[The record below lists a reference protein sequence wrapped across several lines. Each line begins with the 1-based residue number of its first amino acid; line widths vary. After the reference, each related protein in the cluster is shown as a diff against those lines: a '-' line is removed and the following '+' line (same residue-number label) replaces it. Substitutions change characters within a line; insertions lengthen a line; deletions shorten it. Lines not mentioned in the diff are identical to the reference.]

1 MKSIH
6 MIRICGVLL
15 ALSLGLSTF
24 VSAQPGTENEARLG
38 VVNFPISCN
47 EQAQQEFETGLAHLH
62 HMMYEQA
69 RPHFEAAAKA
79 DPSCAM
85 AHWGIAMT
93 SFQPLWHPTPPEGLE
108 RGKAAV
114 AKARELGAPTERE
127 KEYIAAVEAFFAD
140 PEPPRVSPAR
150 DHEARVKTWLEAQ
163 QELHESYP
171 EDVDAAALYALA
183 EVCYAMTQF
192 SPHEERDFTR
202 ELRAGA
208 LIEEYLDDYPEH
220 PGLFHYLL
228 HAYDSPKL
236 AHKAEDVAREYDKL
250 APDAVHAQHMPS
262 HIFVRLGNWEE
273 TAEWDESAAAA
284 ALREMED
291 DFHATAHFVH
301 SLDYMMYAYLQM
313 EEKEKAR
320 ETLERLQDLEDMW
333 AAPFAAYNT
342 AALQARYYLEQQ
354 MWKGAAGLEPG
365 KPAVLDWDDF
375 PAAEAIFYY
384 ARGLG
389 AARSGDLEQ
398 AEIERDEI
406 RKRVE
411 KLHAA
416 DDAYW
421 AYMTEALG
429 KAVEAWIL
437 YERGET
443 EEALVLMSEAA
454 DLEDSM
460 DKHPTT
466 PGEVLPVRELYG
478 ELLLKEK
485 HLEEA
490 RAAFEASL
498 ERTPNRRN
506 ALLLLQQTDDHVE
519 FIHPEEIEYG
529 DPPPAFEPGAQFAVL
544 EGDPS
549 VEDEIYTFRLNMPPG
564 YFLAPHTHPLPER
577 VVVLEGTLY
586 LGHDEEMDKENAV
599 KLKPGAFFTIPG
611 GNNNESRQ

>member
-1 MKSIH
+1 MKIKKEEKMKIKH
-6 MIRICGVLL
+6 VILTCAVLV

-24 VSAQPGTENEARLG
+24 VLAQHDAEHEMQLG

-47 EQAQQEFETGLAHLH
+47 EQAQQEFETGLAQLH

-93 SFQPLWHPTPPEGLE
+93 SFQPLWHPTSPEGLE

-114 AKARELGAPTERE
+114 ARARELGAPTERE
-127 KEYIAAVEAFFAD
+127 KGYIQAVETFFTD
-140 PEPPRVSPAR
+140 PEPPRESPAR
-150 DHEARVKTWLEAQ
+150 DHEARVRAWLEAQ
-163 QELHESYP
+163 RELHESYP
-171 EDVDAAALYALA
+171 EDVDAAAFYALA

-208 LIEEYLDDYPEH
+208 LIEEYFNDYPEH
-220 PGLFHYLL
+220 PGLYHYLL
-228 HAYDSPKL
+228 HAYDSSKL

-250 APDAVHAQHMPS
+250 APDAVHARHMPS
-262 HIFVRLGNWEE
+262 HIFVRLGLWEE
-273 TAEWDESAAAA
+273 SAEWDESAADA
-284 ALREMED
+284 ALRAMED
-291 DFHATAHFVH
+291 DFHATAHYVH

-313 EEKEKAR
+313 DEKEKAR
-320 ETLERLQDLEDMW
+320 ATLERVQEVEKLW
-333 AAPFAAYNT
+333 GVSFAAYNT
-342 AALQARYYLEQQ
+342 AAPQARYYLEQQ
-354 MWKGAAGLEPG
+354 MWEDAARLEPG
-365 KPAVLDWDDF
+365 NPAVLNWEDF

-398 AEIERDEI
+398 AEIEHDEI

-411 KLHAA
+411 TLRAA

-443 EEALVLMSEAA
+443 ENALSLMSDAA

-466 PGEVLPVRELYG
+466 PGEVLPVRELYAD
-478 ELLLKEK
+478 LLLKEERFEQAK
-485 HLEEA
+485 
-490 RAAFEASL
+490 AAFEASL
-498 ERTPNRRN
+498 QRTPNRRN
-506 ALLLLQQTDDHVE
+506 ALVGLEVAE
-519 FIHPEEIEYG
+519 FRY
-529 DPPPAFEPGAQFAVL
+529 
-544 EGDPS
+544 
-549 VEDEIYTFRLNMPPG
+549 
-564 YFLAPHTHPLPER
+564 
-577 VVVLEGTLY
+577 
-586 LGHDEEMDKENAV
+586 
-599 KLKPGAFFTIPG
+599 
-611 GNNNESRQ
+611 

>member
-69 RPHFEAAAKA
+69 RPHFEAAAKV

-236 AHKAEDVAREYDKL
+236 AHKAEDVAREYDEL
-250 APDAVHAQHMPS
+250 APDAVHARHMPS
-262 HIFVRLGNWEE
+262 HIFVRLGHWEE
-273 TAEWDESAAAA
+273 TAEWNERSAAA
-284 ALREMED
+284 ALRDMED
-291 DFHATAHFVH
+291 DFHATAHYVH
-301 SLDYMMYAYLQM
+301 ALDYMMYAYLQM
-313 EEKEKAR
+313 DEKEKAR
-320 ETLERLQDLEDMW
+320 ETLERLREVEDMW
-333 AAPFAAYNT
+333 AVTFAAYNI
-342 AALQARYYLEQQ
+342 AAPQARYYLEQQ
-354 MWKGAAGLEPG
+354 MWEDAAGLEQG
-365 KPAVLDWDDF
+365 KPAVLDWEDF
-375 PAAEAIFYY
+375 PAADAIFYY

-389 AARSGDLEQ
+389 AARSGNLEQ
-398 AEIERDEI
+398 AEMERDEI

-411 KLHAA
+411 ALRAA

-443 EEALVLMSEAA
+443 EEALSLMSEAA

-466 PGEVLPVRELYG
+466 PGEVLPVRELYA
-478 ELLLKEK
+478 ELLLKE
-485 HLEEA
+485 ERFAEA
-490 RAAFEASL
+490 REAFEASL

-506 ALLLLQQTDDHVE
+506 ARA
-519 FIHPEEIEYG
+519 G
-529 DPPPAFEPGAQFAVL
+529 L
-544 EGDPS
+544 ELA
-549 VEDEIYTFRLNMPPG
+549 EDY
-564 YFLAPHTHPLPER
+564 
-577 VVVLEGTLY
+577 
-586 LGHDEEMDKENAV
+586 
-599 KLKPGAFFTIPG
+599 
-611 GNNNESRQ
+611 

>member
-1 MKSIH
+1 MIVERRKWFQNFILNNGKEKTMKNKHRFRNI
-6 MIRICGVLL
+6 V
-15 ALSLGLSTF
+15 ALFAISAGLITLVF
-24 VSAQPGTENEARLG
+24 TQHGTAQEEQLG

-47 EQAQQEFETGLAHLH
+47 EQAQQQFQTGLAQLH

-93 SFQPLWHPTPPEGLE
+93 SFQPLWHPTSPEGLE
-108 RGKAAV
+108 RGKGAV

-127 KEYIAAVEAFFAD
+127 KGYIAAVEAFFTD
-140 PEPPRVSPAR
+140 PEPPGKSPAR
-150 DHEARVKTWLEAQ
+150 DHEARVKAWLEAQ
-163 QELHESYP
+163 RELHESYP
-171 EDVDAAALYALA
+171 EDVDAAAFYALA

-202 ELRAGA
+202 ELRAGG
-208 LIEEYLDDYPEH
+208 LIEEYFDAYPEH
-220 PGLFHYLL
+220 PGLHHYLL
-228 HAYDSPKL
+228 HAYDSSKL

-250 APDAVHAQHMPS
+250 APDAIHAQHMPS
-262 HIFVRLGNWEE
+262 HIFVRLGHWEE
-273 TAEWDESAAAA
+273 AAEWDESAADAA
-284 ALREMED
+284 RREMED
-291 DFHATAHFVH
+291 DFHATAHYVH

-313 EEKEKAR
+313 NDKEKAR
-320 ETLERLQDLEDMW
+320 ETLERVQEVEEIW
-333 AAPFAAYNT
+333 AAAFAAYNT
-342 AALQARYYLEQQ
+342 AAPQARYYLEQQ
-354 MWKGAAGLEPG
+354 MWEDAARLEPG
-365 KPAVLDWDDF
+365 KPAVLDWEDF

-384 ARGLG
+384 ARGIG

-406 RKRVE
+406 HKRVE
-411 KLHAA
+411 SLRAA
-416 DDAYW
+416 DDTYW

-437 YERGET
+437 YEQGET
-443 EEALVLMSEAA
+443 EKALSLMSDAA

-478 ELLLKEK
+478 ELLIKEG

-506 ALLLLQQTDDHVE
+506 ALAGLKL
-519 FIHPEEIEYG
+519 
-529 DPPPAFEPGAQFAVL
+529 A
-544 EGDPS
+544 
-549 VEDEIYTFRLNMPPG
+549 ED
-564 YFLAPHTHPLPER
+564 
-577 VVVLEGTLY
+577 
-586 LGHDEEMDKENAV
+586 
-599 KLKPGAFFTIPG
+599 
-611 GNNNESRQ
+611 S